1 MKPTKVAAVVAGSV
15 MALGVAAPA
24 AFAVDSLTPSSLNGG
39 VEALGKRG
47 LAEAVPADAVGKV
60 TDGKAVDKVQGA
72 AGGLEPAKDT
82 AQPLLGGL
90 PALGK

>member
-15 MALGVAAPA
+15 MALGAAAP

-47 LAEAVPADAVGKV
+47 LTEAVPTDAVGKV
-60 TDGKAVDKVQGA
+60 TNGKAVDKVQDA

>member
-15 MALGVAAPA
+15 MALGAAAP
-24 AFAVDSLTPSSLNGG
+24 AFAVDTLTPSSLNGG

-47 LAEAVPADAVGKV
+47 LTEAVPTDAVGKV

-72 AGGLEPAKDT
+72 AGGLESAKDT

-90 PALGK
+90 PLGK

>member
-1 MKPTKVAAVVAGSV
+1 MKPTKVAAVVAGSM
-15 MALGVAAPA
+15 MALGVAAP

-47 LAEAVPADAVGKV
+47 LTETVPTDAVGKV

-72 AGGLEPAKDT
+72 TGGLDGAKDT